1 MNKTLRLAGLAIVA
15 LLALTGRASAR
26 PVGYW
31 EWFTLGG
38 LSNQTIQWAGPANFT
53 GAVSMTGAQTQ
64 GAAGT
69 STLLTPGTAATASS
83 VLGFDATP
91 SIALGT
97 SGQNTG
103 VNVSTIIPVN
113 GSFETIISSGGAIVL
128 TSLPNISTTTVVGG
142 STLIADG
149 TWLVLTSTSTNSI
162 TLQSNGGL
170 AGSQLFLGAA
180 TRVIA
185 LHKTIFLQFYQNL
198 GGVAYW
204 EERAYIND
212 NN

>member
-1 MNKTLRLAGLAIVA
+1 MRKSLALAGLALVAAVA
-15 LLALTGRASAR
+15 LTLSGPGRAMAR
-26 PVGYW
+26 SLGTWEYPVLNG
-31 EWFTLGG
+31 TSSQSL
-38 LSNQTIQWAGPANFT
+38 TWAGPVT
-53 GAVSMTGAQTQ
+53 LSGTQTQ

-69 STLLTPGTAATASS
+69 STLAAAGTAAAAST
-83 VLGFDATP
+83 VLGFDNTP

-103 VNVSTIIPVN
+103 VNVSTIVPVN

-142 STLIADG
+142 STLIPDG

-185 LHKTIFLQFYQNL
+185 LHKTIVLQFFQNP
-198 GGVAYW
+198 GGAAYW